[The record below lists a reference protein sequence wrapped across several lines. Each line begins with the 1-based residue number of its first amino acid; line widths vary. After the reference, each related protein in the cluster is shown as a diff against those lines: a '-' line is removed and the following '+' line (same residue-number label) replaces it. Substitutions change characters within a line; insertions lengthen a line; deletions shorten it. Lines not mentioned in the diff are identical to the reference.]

1 MSGGLWDYRNND
13 LEYNI
18 FGYSENNGRIPN
30 VFEDQ
35 EISNMIYE
43 IFELLRT
50 FDYYKSGDY
59 DKTDYL
65 EVKRKFKEKW
75 LHNTDPLERTRDII
89 EEKISELRKELYETF
104 LEGTNEQF

>member
-13 LEYNI
+13 LEYDI
-18 FGYSENNGRIPN
+18 FGYVENGDHTPN

-43 IFELLRT
+43 AFDLLRT

-59 DKTDYL
+59 DKSDYL
-65 EVKRKFKEKW
+65 KAKQKFKEKW

-89 EEKISELRKELYETF
+89 EEEISKLRKELYETF
-104 LEGTNEQF
+104 LGGKNEQF